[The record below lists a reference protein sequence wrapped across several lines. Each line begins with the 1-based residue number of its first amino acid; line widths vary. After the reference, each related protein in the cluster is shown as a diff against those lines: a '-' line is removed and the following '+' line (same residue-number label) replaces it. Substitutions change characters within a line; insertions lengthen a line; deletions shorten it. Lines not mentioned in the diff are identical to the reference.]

1 MRKEEFSRLSI
12 SQKIKTLYL
21 EGSFVVAIRYYRHKV
36 NLYLLG
42 DEYVE
47 VFYNHKLDQIEKIEF
62 LARKHSRM
70 KFYLDQI
77 KLWSIILDREWNKKI
92 RKWLFRIFHFYNFRF
107 RKSVICVYK
116 CQVVFPPEIPWLRLG

>member
-1 MRKEEFSRLSI
+1 MRKEEFSRLAI

-77 KLWSIILDREWNKKI
+77 KLSSIILDRELNKKI
-92 RKWLFRIFHFYNFRF
+92 RKNDLRIFHFLQLSF
-107 RKSVICVYK
+107 
-116 CQVVFPPEIPWLRLG
+116 